1 MYGNS
6 TRMVVFETAKESI
19 ADLGYWRATCLGQG
33 RLPAVSMRDIKMLL
47 GIQVSWSSML
57 LLLTKMVSA
66 LWDAM

>member
-6 TRMVVFETAKESI
+6 TRMVVFETAEEST
-19 ADLGYWRATCLGQG
+19 ADLGYWRAACPGQG

-47 GIQVSWSSML
+47 GIPVSWSSIL
-57 LLLTKMVSA
+57 LLLTKMVSV